1 MGRRGGPGRAAAP
14 SLAPPNPSR
23 LPTLPID
30 NTRANLARGRPT
42 SGRSWK
48 HCARRRALASPA
60 RLAARPPAP
69 WAPPWPPPGR
79 RWRNFWPART
89 CGWRL
94 RACCPSSS
102 ARPRPTARSG
112 PPTAPCS
119 RPCPRREGGRGAE
132 GRVRG
137 WARGWVGMW
146 EVEGVRGGRQAPFCP
161 SLALPS
167 PPAHPRPPHPPLL
180 LSGPGGPGP
189 PHPGRRCG
197 VAPGG
202 GPRAHAGRIQS
213 ATAGE
218 SILSLSLLAAGRAVR
233 RPPCAGGKGVC
244 CMGCGA
250 VPAANCVAC
259 GSTAGGW
266 AVDGRRRAAPR
277 PPPPTPT
284 TTTAHLN
291 CSASGSW
298 RPWPAC
304 LILRTSPCST
314 CTSLLGG
321 GGRVRS

>member
-79 RWRNFWPART
+79 RWRIFWPART

-137 WARGWVGMW
+137 WVCGWVRGWVRGWARGWVGVW
-146 EVEGVRGGRQAPFCP
+146 EVGGGARWAAGSLLTCPRPAQPARPPPPNPPPPLFSQVREVLARLTLDDAAVWRLEAARERTPGAYKAPLPVKAFYLSLCWLLDVLYAGRPVQAGRECVAWGAG
-161 SLALPS
+161 LS
-167 PPAHPRPPHPPLL
+167 PPRTAWRV
-180 LSGPGGPGP
+180 
-189 PHPGRRCG
+189 GR
-197 VAPGG
+197 
-202 GPRAHAGRIQS
+202 
-213 ATAGE
+213 
-218 SILSLSLLAAGRAVR
+218 LLAAGRWMGGAAP
-233 RPPCAGGKGVC
+233 RPAHPH
-244 CMGCGA
+244 
-250 VPAANCVAC
+250 
-259 GSTAGGW
+259 
-266 AVDGRRRAAPR
+266 RPR
-277 PPPPTPT
+277 PPPPHT
-284 TTTAHLN
+284 
-291 CSASGSW
+291 
-298 RPWPAC
+298 
-304 LILRTSPCST
+304 
-314 CTSLLGG
+314 
-321 GGRVRS
+321 